1 MEYFVGIVGARL
13 ELHEDYYYFVVAIS
27 PQLAGFVGVET
38 AIAAEVVVAAATFVV
53 EQVGVVA
60 FAVEQVG
67 VAAFEVGMAGPEK
80 TAVVAHL
87 RKNFASHYFAHRAVA
102 VGRDYIQ
109 RTSAKLWESH
119 QQKQN

>member
-53 EQVGVVA
+53 EKVV
-60 FAVEQVG
+60 